1 MIKRPDIHKRAKSQ
15 LRQEPLSKPF
25 VGGKTP
31 KAISWGSDDGKEEA
45 EAGDAVLETGRHMV
59 IRNLPS
65 PQRSPGA
72 KAHGL
77 SMWNKQSVFSA
88 KNARKVS
95 FRELEKE
102 NKVLLAEQLGDPS
115 LIRVDL

>member
-1 MIKRPDIHKRAKSQ
+1 M
-15 LRQEPLSKPF
+15 
-25 VGGKTP
+25 GGKTP

-45 EAGDAVLETGRHMV
+45 EAGDAVLEAGRHMM
-59 IRNLPS
+59 IHNLPS
-65 PQRSPGA
+65 PQRSPGS

-77 SMWNKQSVFSA
+77 RVGNKQSVFSA
-88 KNARKVS
+88 KNSRKVS

-115 LIRVDL
+115 LTRVNL